1 METAVFIVAVVFF
14 FCLPIG
20 FAVVILRFVDR
31 LTLGKTATLNEQNVK
46 QEEFETRLLNPQWD
60 QLSQHFGGDIPFVL
74 KQLYADAER
83 LHQTSFYVSPEE
95 DPEETEHHFVAR
107 FEPADL
113 VFTKQI
119 CLPPGSPHFPFASD
133 DFGNYYVVDFSTK
146 DLFVSFYEIENGEIS
161 PVADT
166 LEEFLNRDTNGR
178 TSKR

>member
-14 FCLPIG
+14 FILPIG
-20 FAVVILRFVDR
+20 FAVVILRVVDR
-31 LTLGKTATLNEQNVK
+31 LTLGKTPTLNEQNEQ

-60 QLSQHFGGDIPFVL
+60 QLSQHFGGEIPSVL

-83 LHQTSFYVSPEE
+83 LHQTSFYVTPQE
-95 DPEETEHHFVAR
+95 DPEETEHHFIGQ

-113 VFTKQI
+113 VFTKQTG
-119 CLPPGSPHFPFASD
+119 LPLGSPYFPFASD
-133 DFGNYYVVDFSTK
+133 DFGNYYVVDFSTE
-146 DLFVSFYEIENGEIS
+146 DLCVGFYEIENGEIS

-178 TSKR
+178 TSNR